1 MVSIA
6 IPSSLVNASA
16 CYSLEQATYTLY
28 QIARVCVHFHVSE
41 IVVYESAEDAKTETA
56 EPAVDQPK
64 KIRLDDD
71 SGNKPSESKPTLSSV
86 DNALIFTANMLQYLI
101 TPVYL
106 RKLIFKPF
114 GRLQEFRYA
123 KNLPQIP
130 GLFKNKKVMLGIA
143 MPRERKKRLPGQKK
157 LTKKDR
163 KDATLTPYIN
173 LGFDRLFKLQ
183 NDATVQTHSQVYIDL
198 AKGESTKPPNASSD
212 STFSVRA
219 VTKFSQIFTQSSI
232 PDGYTQTIY
241 TPTQQFKSNKVASP
255 LVQNVDFSS
264 LSKNNNEKLLL
275 VFGTWPEVQ
284 DAVSKDEELELP
296 DASALFDGIYKGC
309 ERVRLEDAV
318 TVTLSKLLP

>member
-6 IPSSLVNASA
+6 IPSSLVDASA

-41 IVVYESAEDAKTETA
+41 IIVYESSQDSSKDSAESATE
-56 EPAVDQPK
+56 QPK

-71 SGNKPSESKPTLSSV
+71 SSNKPQESKPTLSSV

-114 GRLQEFRYA
+114 GNLKEFKYA

-130 GLFKNKKVMLGIA
+130 GLFNNKKIMLGIA

-163 KDATLTPYIN
+163 KDATVTPYIN
-173 LGFDRLFKLQ
+173 LGFDRLFKLK

-198 AKGESTKPPNASSD
+198 AKGESTKPPSISSG

-241 TPTQQFKSNKVASP
+241 TPTQQFKSSKIASP

-275 VFGTWPEVQ
+275 VFGAWPEVQ
-284 DAVSKDEELELP
+284 NAVSNDEELELP

-309 ERVRLEDAV
+309 ERIRLEDAV
-318 TVTLSKLLP
+318 SITLAKLLP